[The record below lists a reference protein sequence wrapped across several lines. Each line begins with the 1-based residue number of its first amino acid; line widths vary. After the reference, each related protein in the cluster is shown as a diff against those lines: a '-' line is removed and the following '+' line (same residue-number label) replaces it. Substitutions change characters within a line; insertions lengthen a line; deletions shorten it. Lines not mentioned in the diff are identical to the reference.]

1 MARPKRLMRPVRK
14 NLAVPED
21 IAARVDLELFSELEA
36 RVPHG
41 AWSKFVTELI
51 REHYKKK
58 ERIQAFAASAEAT
71 IRTCKGDAEFLH
83 NQTDNLMED
92 ALTKEGFGQGVELI
106 NNTSRWYA

>member
-21 IAARVDLELFSELEA
+21 IAARVDLELFSELEN

-51 REHYKKK
+51 REHYRRK
-58 ERIQAFAASAEAT
+58 
-71 IRTCKGDAEFLH
+71 DAMPP
-83 NQTDNLMED
+83 TPC
-92 ALTKEGFGQGVELI
+92 
-106 NNTSRWYA
+106 TSLPNSL